1 VTPPTTRQ
9 LVHLGV
15 IHGLP
20 FVGFGTLD
28 NGIMIVAA
36 EGIELTLSTALG
48 VSTLG
53 AAGLGNLLSDVA
65 GITMADRI
73 ESMIER
79 IPGLGKGPSLSTAQ
93 RDLPVVRY
101 TRTIASMV
109 GISVGCLLGMTPL
122 IWM

>member
-1 VTPPTTRQ
+1 MTPPTTRQ

-15 IHGLP
+15 IHGLH